1 MNKQKRF
8 SGVVIPAVTPVHA
21 DHSLDREAVKRLLDL
36 FRQHGVLP
44 FILGTTGEAP
54 SLSFRQKQDYIQ
66 FAGEQ
71 KQPGDVLYT
80 GISSTC
86 FEESVA
92 LARHS
97 FEWGADAVVATL
109 PSYYGLTESD
119 MEHYFGQL
127 ADAVG
132 GPLIIY
138 NIPATVHM
146 SIPLDL
152 INHLSHHPNIV
163 GVKDSERSEERLRQ
177 SLGLWAHRPDFS
189 HFLGWA
195 AKSAEGVLGGS
206 DGLIPSTG
214 NLYPGLYARLYQTAL
229 EGNRQEAFR
238 LQVLSDQLGDIYQ
251 GSRTLG
257 QSLWALKVLM
267 QDAGICKANVLP
279 PLQGQG
285 SEEAAKL
292 VKTLRQ
298 APGQEYLVR
307 TKIQSL

>member
-1 MNKQKRF
+1 MNKPKRF
-8 SGVVIPAVTPVHA
+8 SGVVIPAVTPVLA
-21 DHSLDREAVKRLLDL
+21 DHRLDHEAVKRLLAL

-54 SLSFRQKQDYIQ
+54 SLSFAQKQEYIRL
-66 FAGEQ
+66 AGEQ

-86 FEESVA
+86 FDESVA
-92 LARHS
+92 LAKHS

-109 PSYYGLTESD
+109 PPYYGLTERD
-119 MEHYFGQL
+119 MERYFLQL
-127 ADAVG
+127 ADAAG

-146 SIPLDL
+146 SIPLAL
-152 INHLSHHPNIV
+152 IDRLSQHPHIV
-163 GVKDSERSEERLRQ
+163 GVKDSERSEERLHQ
-177 SLGLWAHRPDFS
+177 SLELWASRDDFS

-214 NLYPGLYARLYQTAL
+214 NLYPGLYARLYEAAV
-229 EGNRQEAFR
+229 EGSREEAFR
-238 LQVLSDQLGDIYQ
+238 LQALSDGLGDLYQ
-251 GSRTLG
+251 GGRTLG

-267 QDAGICKANVLP
+267 QEVGICEANVLP

-285 SEEAAKL
+285 PEEEAKL
-292 VKTLRQ
+292 IKAIQ
-298 APGQEYLVR
+298 EAPGQEYLVR

>member
-1 MNKQKRF
+1 MNKTKRF
-8 SGVVIPAVTPVHA
+8 SGVVIPAVTPVLA
-21 DHSLDREAVKRLLDL
+21 DYRLDREAVKRLLDL
-36 FRQHGVLP
+36 FRQHGVQP
-44 FILGTTGEAP
+44 FILGTTGEGP
-54 SLSFRQKQDYIQ
+54 SLSFLQKQEYIQ
-66 FAGEQ
+66 LAGEQ

-86 FEESVA
+86 FDESVA

-109 PSYYGLTESD
+109 PSYYGLSESE
-119 MEHYFGQL
+119 MERYFEQL
-127 ADAVG
+127 ANAVG

-138 NIPATVHM
+138 NIPSTVHM

-152 INHLSHHPNIV
+152 IERLSRHPNIV
-163 GVKDSERSEERLRQ
+163 GVKDSERSEERLQQ
-177 SLGLWAHRPDFS
+177 SLELWVDRTDFS

-214 NLYPGLYARLYQTAL
+214 NIYPGLYARLYEVAL

-238 LQVLSDQLGDIYQ
+238 LQVLSDKLGDLYQ
-251 GSRTLG
+251 GRRTLG

-267 QDAGICKANVLP
+267 QDAGICEAYVLP

-285 SEEAAKL
+285 KEEEANL
-292 VKTLRQ
+292 VKAIRET
-298 APGQEYLVR
+298 PGQEYLAH
-307 TKIQSL
+307 TKTPSL